1 MKRLFYYLVST
12 DHLSERLWFRDDED
26 FKVGMNYVAILAASA
41 NVRILA
47 FILMS
52 NHVHFVIEGSE
63 EKANLFFIHFKRL
76 YGAWYEKKYGT
87 RSFLRRNSLD
97 VQEVWIED
105 ESLLRAIAYVIDNP
119 VAANICTHPTQ
130 YIWGSGNVLF
140 NMARETGTKLS
151 EFSVRKQRAALHSK
165 AQVNQKWEVGRDG
178 YILPHTFM
186 PTEFIESLF
195 RTPKRLDYF
204 IKTSSKAKARLEKG
218 AAPGFTDQVIIAAI
232 KCLCQTQFRCSS
244 IEELSE
250 NNLGVLLLDLRRRFN
265 ADAKQLARI
274 IGRSYEETSQLLD
287 RAL

>member
-1 MKRLFYYLVST
+1 MKFFL
-12 DHLSERLWFRDDED
+12 LSSDCFEDRLWFKDDED
-26 FKVGMNYVAILAASA
+26 FRIAMNYVAIAAIIA
-41 NVRILA
+41 GVNVLA

-140 NMARETGTKLS
+140 NMAKETGPKLS

-250 NNLGVLLLDLRRRFN
+250 NNLGLLLLDLRRRFN

-274 IGRSYEETSQLLD
+274 IGRSYEETSKMLD
-287 RAL
+287 NALMS

>member
-1 MKRLFYYLVST
+1 MEFSLVTT
-12 DHLSERLWFRDDED
+12 DHLVDRLWFLDDD
-26 FKVGMNYVAILAASA
+26 DYKAGMNGVAVTAHQM
-41 NVRILA
+41 NMEVLA

-140 NMARETGTKLS
+140 NMAKETGTKLS

-178 YILPHTFM
+178 
-186 PTEFIESLF
+186 
-195 RTPKRLDYF
+195 
-204 IKTSSKAKARLEKG
+204 
-218 AAPGFTDQVIIAAI
+218 
-232 KCLCQTQFRCSS
+232 
-244 IEELSE
+244 
-250 NNLGVLLLDLRRRFN
+250 
-265 ADAKQLARI
+265 
-274 IGRSYEETSQLLD
+274 
-287 RAL
+287 